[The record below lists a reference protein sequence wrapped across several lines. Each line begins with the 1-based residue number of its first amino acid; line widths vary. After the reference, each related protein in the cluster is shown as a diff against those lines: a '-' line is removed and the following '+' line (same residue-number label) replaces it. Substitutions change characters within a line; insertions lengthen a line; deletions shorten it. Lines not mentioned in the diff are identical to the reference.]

1 MIISKTPYRISFFG
15 GGSDFPDWYLK
26 NSGIVLSATINKY
39 IYISCRNLPPYF
51 RHKHRFVYSKIELV
65 KDEKRIKHPVLNK
78 VLNKLYKNQINKG
91 LEIHYDGDFPARS
104 GVGSSSSFTVGLLN
118 ALNNYYSI
126 QTSKKELANESINL
140 EQKILNERVGSQ
152 DQIAATYGG
161 FNEIKFFKNGNY
173 SIKPLFNNSQKLKNF
188 EKKLVLIF
196 TGTRKKNQTSDTISR
211 NFIKK
216 IRKNKK
222 KNILE
227 IMRFAELAKKLI
239 KNSQFDEIGKL
250 LNETWKMKRDLSK
263 FVSTNKID
271 ELYNFGINNGALGG
285 KLLGAGGAGFLLFY
299 VPEENQSKFI
309 KSIKSTKKSIIIPFN
324 FESEGTKII
333 FNDQKN

>member
-26 NSGIVLSATINKY
+26 NGGIVLSATIDKY
-39 IYISCRNLPPYF
+39 IYISCRNLPPFF

-65 KDEKRIKHPVLNK
+65 RDEKKTKHPVLNK
-78 VLNKLYKNQINKG
+78 VLNKLYSNQKKNG

-104 GVGSSSSFTVGLLN
+104 GMGSSSSFTVGLLN

-126 QTSKKELANESINL
+126 KTSKKELAYQSIYL
-140 EQKILNERVGSQ
+140 EQNLLNERVGSQ
-152 DQIAATYGG
+152 DQIAAANGG
-161 FNEIKFFKNGNY
+161 FNEINFFKSGNY
-173 SIKPLFNNSQKLKNF
+173 TIKPLINDYQKLKNF
-188 EKKLVLIF
+188 KKKFVLVF

-216 IRKNKK
+216 ISTSK
-222 KNILE
+222 KNNIFELMRYAE
-227 IMRFAELAKKLI
+227 IAKKLI
-239 KNSQFDEIGKL
+239 QNSQFDEIGKL
-250 LNETWKMKRDLSK
+250 LDETWKIKKDLSK
-263 FVSTNKID
+263 LISTNKVD
-271 ELYNFGINNGALGG
+271 ELYNYGINNGALGG

-299 VPEENQSKFI
+299 VPEEKQSKFI
-309 KSIKSTKKSIIIPFN
+309 KSFKRSIIVPFN
-324 FESEGTKII
+324 FESEGSKII